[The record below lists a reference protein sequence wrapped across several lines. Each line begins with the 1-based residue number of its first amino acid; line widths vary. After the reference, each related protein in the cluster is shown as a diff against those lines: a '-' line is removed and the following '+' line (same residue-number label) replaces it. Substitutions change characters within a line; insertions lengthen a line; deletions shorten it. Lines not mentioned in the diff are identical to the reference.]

1 MTVKNEKLSKTLSK
15 NQMKLKM
22 AAKIKEHKQ
31 DGDHEITSNE
41 QTLDKSKEALVGQ
54 KRINRKI

>member
-22 AAKIKEHKQ
+22 AAKIKEHKL
-31 DGDHEITSNE
+31 DGDHEVTSNE
-41 QTLDKSKEALVGQ
+41 
-54 KRINRKI
+54 